1 MSRATL
7 YSPAIRF
14 DGSKVCM
21 SFASGHPGADD
32 PAYVAHR
39 EEIAA
44 LVLQHGSKNELPP
57 PYIRYTEQ
65 EQDAWR
71 LIRHELAV
79 RHESLASSEILT
91 GMDALDLPFDHIPQ
105 LADVSNITYA
115 RTGFSFQPAAGL
127 IPARDFY
134 LSLKTNNFLATQY
147 IRHHSQPFFSPEPD
161 MVHEIIGHGSALANP
176 RCADLYRSFGE
187 AINRLNSESA
197 INLASTIFWF
207 CIEYG
212 VVRERGE
219 ARAFGASL
227 LSSFGELA
235 AFHSA
240 TIIALEVNVM
250 GKLGYDVT
258 RYQPTLFCA
267 DSFNHMEDFFLGF
280 CEAVDDETHLRMG
293 ITGSQT

>member
-1 MSRATL
+1 MNRPTL
-7 YSPAIRF
+7 YSPAIKY
-14 DGSKVCM
+14 DGSRVRM

-39 EEIAA
+39 ETIATLA
-44 LVLQHGSKNELPP
+44 LQHSGRDEPTP
-57 PYIRYTEQ
+57 PYIQYPEQ
-65 EQDAWR
+65 EQNVWK
-71 LIRHELAV
+71 LIRRELTM
-79 RHESLASSEILT
+79 RHETHASSEILT

-105 LADVSNITYA
+105 LADVSKEIYA
-115 RTGFSFQPAAGL
+115 RTGFRFSPAPGL

-134 LSLKTNNFLATQY
+134 LSLKSSNFMATQY

-176 RCADLYRSFGE
+176 RCAVLYRSFGE
-187 AINRLNSESA
+187 AINRLSSEAA
-197 INLASTIFWF
+197 ISLASIIFWF
-207 CIEYG
+207 CLEYG

-235 AFHSA
+235 AFRSA
-240 TIIALEVNVM
+240 TMSALDARVM
-250 GKLGYDVT
+250 SKIGYDVT

-267 DSFNHMEDFFLGF
+267 SSFNHMEDFFLGF
-280 CEAVDDETHLRMG
+280 CAVVNDETHLRIG
-293 ITGSQT
+293 VIGS